1 MATGQMD
8 ISRKSQARGVKP
20 SGAKKKI
27 LYIEDEHALSLVI
40 GNKLRR
46 HGFEVSLAI
55 DGIEGMRKIESEQ
68 PDLVLLDLILPNK
81 DGWEVLMEMRQ
92 KGLLKKIPVI
102 VMSNLGQASDIVR
115 STKLGATDYIVK
127 SDFSISEVVEKI
139 QKYALSGRNS

>member
-1 MATGQMD
+1 MTQKDFD
-8 ISRKSQARGVKP
+8 ILLV
-20 SGAKKKI
+20 
-27 LYIEDEHALSLVI
+27 EDNEADVELTLHALRL
-40 GNKLRR
+40 N
-46 HGFEVSLAI
+46 HLANRI
-55 DGIEGMRKIESEQ
+55 HVARDGEEALDFLFFRGIYAERSERPQ
-68 PDLVLLDLILPNK
+68 PHLVLLDLILPNK